1 MTLKTILCG
10 LTLSAAAFAQQAG
23 TANPLVAGSQAI
35 YSGTKGNIL
44 KSVDKISDEL
54 WAWRPTPDVRTFGEM
69 FAHIAD
75 GQYEFCGPVAE
86 GKIVDKGLEKAKKS
100 KAEIVADLKAGFAYC
115 DAAYGKVTAAN
126 AAEMLPF
133 FSNRPMARIS
143 IMDFNAAHN
152 MEHYGNL
159 VTYMRLNKIVPPSSQ
174 K

>member
-1 MTLKTILCG
+1 M
-10 LTLSAAAFAQQAG
+10 
-23 TANPLVAGSQAI
+23 AGSQAI

-86 GKIVDKGLEKAKKS
+86 GKIVDKGIEKAKKS